1 MSARTDTIAEQVAL
15 PPAPT
20 TILLTREGERELRA
34 KLEALQEEIRV
45 ELPRRMRRIREFG
58 EATENDDYLQLLEEE
73 AVTSAR
79 VRSLTDV
86 LAAARIVDADD
97 ADTDTDVVSLGTTVT
112 IRAGGKKMQRRLV
125 GAYEAIEGDSV
136 SASSP
141 IGQAILGRSAGDEVV
156 VELPNGAEQTLEIVA
171 VAISGVEPAAA

>member
-1 MSARTDTIAEQVAL
+1 MSARTDTIAEQAVP
-15 PPAPT
+15 PPAPN

-97 ADTDTDVVSLGTTVT
+97 AATDVVSLGTTVT
-112 IRAGGKKMQRRLV
+112 IRAGGKEMKRRLV
-125 GAYEAIEGDSV
+125 GAYEAIDGDSV

-141 IGQAILGRSAGDEVV
+141 IGQAILGRSVGAEVV

-171 VAISGVEPAAA
+171 VAISGAEPAAA